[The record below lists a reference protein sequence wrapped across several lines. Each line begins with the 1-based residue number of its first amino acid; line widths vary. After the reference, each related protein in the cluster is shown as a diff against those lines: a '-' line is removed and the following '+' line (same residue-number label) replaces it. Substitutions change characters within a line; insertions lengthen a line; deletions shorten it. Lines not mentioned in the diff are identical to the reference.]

1 MGEQKSSR
9 LSMQFI
15 SKAVAEDR
23 GLPLLLVTSLN
34 LYAIPSLKEF
44 VYRFASNRSTGK
56 KNHMESYRTFLVSTI
71 EAKQGESFSDVYQR
85 MVQYN
90 KIK

>member
-1 MGEQKSSR
+1 
-9 LSMQFI
+9 MQFI
-15 SKAVAEDR
+15 SKAVAENR

-44 VYRFASNRSTGK
+44 TDLLVIEAQVK